1 MTWSLWKKTFEVAA
15 QRPVPVISA
24 PVVGAEV
31 RLGVLG
37 SLQKFQIGESGE
49 GRVAHEIDSALLP
62 GVDDEFRATL
72 KMLVREEGRHS
83 RILALMVRA
92 LGGQT
97 LSRNWSERLFVHVRR
112 AFGLRFKM
120 MVLLSV
126 EVIGIAWYGLLADQ
140 LPAGPFAEAL
150 RQMCSDEERH
160 LAFFSRFFAAQQLW
174 WVRVLWWPLNL
185 AAGTLVILDHRRTLS
200 ALRVPWSRIASAM
213 VQRISEASHRM
224 REQVGAAPAGRAARF
239 HSP

>member
-1 MTWSLWKKTFEVAA
+1 MTWSTCKRTFEVAA
-15 QRPVPVISA
+15 QRPVPPISA
-24 PVVGAEV
+24 PDVSDEV

-37 SLQKFQIGESGE
+37 SMQKFQIGESGE

-62 GVDDEFRATL
+62 GGDDEFRATL

-83 RILALMVRA
+83 RILALMVHA

-97 LSRNWSERLFVHVRR
+97 LSRNWSERLFIHVRR

-120 MVLLSV
+120 MVLLTV
-126 EVIGIAWYGLLADQ
+126 EVIGIAWYGLLADE
-140 LPAGPFAEAL
+140 LPAGPFAAAL

-160 LAFFSRFFAAQQLW
+160 LAFFARFFAAQRLW

-185 AAGTLVILDHRRTLS
+185 AAGALVILDHRRTLA
-200 ALRVPWSRIASAM
+200 ALRVPWSRIALAM
-213 VQRISEASHRM
+213 LLRIAEASHRM
-224 REQVGAAPAGRAARF
+224 GERVSVGEPLRSAKL
-239 HSP
+239 